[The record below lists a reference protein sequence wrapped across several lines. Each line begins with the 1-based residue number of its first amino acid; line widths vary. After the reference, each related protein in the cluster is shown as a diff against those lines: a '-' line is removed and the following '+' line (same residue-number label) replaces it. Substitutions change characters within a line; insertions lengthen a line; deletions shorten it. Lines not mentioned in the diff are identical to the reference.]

1 MEKEQATSDQQ
12 RPAKVLRRE
21 TLTEGLLGRIQQSGT
36 EIMQW
41 FALEDILNSG
51 QVQSDFVRAFLW
63 ER

>member
-21 TLTEGLLGRIQQSGT
+21 TLTEGLLERMQQSGT

-41 FALEDILNSG
+41 FALEDILNNE
-51 QVQSDFVRAFLW
+51 QVQSDFIRVFLW